1 MDQTHEKQRT
11 KRVFIKNQQTQLL
24 DQTRSRTIKS
34 MVLFSIMHRTRINDP
49 FALIIIKS
57 T

>member
-1 MDQTHEKQRT
+1 MKNEEHKEHSSRT
-11 KRVFIKNQQTQLL
+11 QQTQLSN
-24 DQTRSRTIKS
+24 QTKSQTIKS

-49 FALIIIKS
+49 FIIIKL